1 MAARHL
7 GSIFEASG
15 GIAIAAGGG
24 VGQPNLEDPGN
35 YESNPPEPLQ
45 LKAAWGNTFHSTPL
59 GCHIKLNIT
68 KVRGMPERDI
78 SSLGAMG

>member
-24 VGQPNLEDPGN
+24 VGRPNLEDPGN
-35 YESNPPEPLQ
+35 LERTTPPEPLQ
-45 LKAAWGNTFHSTPL
+45 INLFGEFDIGNYRGGYREHK
-59 GCHIKLNIT
+59 GYIMNI
-68 KVRGMPERDI
+68 M
-78 SSLGAMG
+78 